1 MMRFARVGLALA
13 ALLFSACKP
22 AYNLG
27 RVIDAAQPDSV
38 ALDLLLIGD
47 AGLPAPGGEP
57 VLKALGQVVSWD
69 PKRTFV
75 VFLGD
80 NIYPAGMPDSAGAY
94 RAEAERIINTQIDAL
109 RSAGVRG
116 LFVPGN
122 HDWEAGGSAGWS
134 EVVRQE
140 RYVTHR
146 GEGMVAFAP
155 AHGCPG
161 PVALDFGQTLR
172 VVALDTQWWLHAGPK
187 PRGRGSPCRAGTERE
202 VVDSIRGVLR
212 SAGDRPVVVV
222 AHHPLV
228 SGGHHGGYFDWP
240 SYLFPLHPWARM
252 GGYFA
257 NQDVSGTEYRRMT
270 TALSG
275 AFAENPP
282 LVYAAG
288 HEHNL
293 QVLKR
298 DPARYLL
305 VSGAGIY
312 GHTTAVRA
320 ITGSQY
326 ARRASGFMRITF
338 LNDGR
343 ARLAVLV
350 VDAAGKATEDFS
362 MWLDTR
368 PSTTAT

>member
-1 MMRFARVGLALA
+1 
-13 ALLFSACKP
+13 
-22 AYNLG
+22 
-27 RVIDAAQPDSV
+27 
-38 ALDLLLIGD
+38 
-47 AGLPAPGGEP
+47 
-57 VLKALGQVVSWD
+57 
-69 PKRTFV
+69 
-75 VFLGD
+75 
-80 NIYPAGMPDSAGAY
+80 
-94 RAEAERIINTQIDAL
+94 
-109 RSAGVRG
+109 
-116 LFVPGN
+116 
-122 HDWEAGGSAGWS
+122 
-134 EVVRQE
+134 
-140 RYVTHR
+140 
-146 GEGMVAFAP
+146 
-155 AHGCPG
+155 
-161 PVALDFGQTLR
+161 
-172 VVALDTQWWLHAGPK
+172 
-187 PRGRGSPCRAGTERE
+187 
-202 VVDSIRGVLR
+202 
-212 SAGDRPVVVV
+212 
-222 AHHPLV
+222 
-228 SGGHHGGYFDWP
+228 
-240 SYLFPLHPWARM
+240 M

-275 AFAENPP
+275 AFAENTP